1 MAKETTR
8 DLINEFIDVEIDKER
23 GIYPPDDIS
32 YKLSTVKGK
41 IKKKTEG
48 IDRYMVELN
57 RKEHLI
63 DAEIEAI
70 KDEMNRLK
78 FRRKAI
84 ESMKKYFN
92 NELIPMIVEQLGDEN
107 GVYETNTA
115 RYKMYE
121 TWGPVVIHNE
131 EIIPDEYKVVKQVES
146 IDKLKAKEQLKAGK
160 SIPGIGFYKVKRVRR
175 SWLIL
180 L

>member
-1 MAKETTR
+1 MAKRTTK
-8 DLINEFIDVEIDKER
+8 DLINEFIDVEIDKEM
-23 GIYPPDDIS
+23 GISSSQDIN
-32 YKLSTVKGK
+32 YKLSVVKGK
-41 IKKKTEG
+41 IRNKTEG

-92 NELIPMIVEQLGDEN
+92 NELIPMIVDQLGDEN

-131 EIIPDEYKVVKQVES
+131 DIIPDEYKVVKQVES
-146 IDKLKAKEQLKAGK
+146 IDKLKAKEQLKVGED
-160 SIPGIGFYKVKRVRR
+160 IPGMGLYKIKRVRR
-175 SWLIL
+175 S
-180 L
+180 

>member
-131 EIIPDEYKVVKQVES
+131 EIIPDEYRVVKQVES

-175 SWLIL
+175 S
-180 L
+180 

>member
-8 DLINEFIDVEIDKER
+8 DLINEFIDVEIDKEK
-23 GIYPPDDIS
+23 GIYPTDDIN

-131 EIIPDEYKVVKQVES
+131 EIIPDEYRVIKQVES

>member
-1 MAKETTR
+1 MPKETTR
-8 DLINEFIDVEIDKER
+8 DLINEFIDVEIEKETGGLLDLNTSWDVANR
-23 GIYPPDDIS
+23 
-32 YKLSTVKGK
+32 LSIVKGK

-48 IDRYMVELN
+48 IDRFMVELN

-92 NELIPMIVEQLGDEN
+92 NELIPMIVDQLGDEN
-107 GVYETNTA
+107 GVYETDTA
-115 RYKMYE
+115 RYKMFE
-121 TWGPVVIHNE
+121 TWGPVVVHNE
-131 EIIPDEYKVVKQVES
+131 DIIPDEYKVVKQTEM
-146 IDKLKAKEQLKAGK
+146 INKIKAKEKLKLGEA
-160 SIPGIGFYKVKRVRR
+160 IPGLGISKVKRVRR
-175 SWLIL
+175 S
-180 L
+180 

>member
-131 EIIPDEYKVVKQVES
+131 EIIPDEYRVIKQVES

>member
-1 MAKETTR
+1 MSKETTR
-8 DLINEFIDVEIDKER
+8 DLINEFIDVEIEKET
-23 GIYPPDDIS
+23 GGLLDLPTSCDIDN
-32 YKLSTVKGK
+32 KLSIVKGK

-48 IDRYMVELN
+48 IDRFMVELN

-92 NELIPMIVEQLGDEN
+92 NELIPMIVDQLGDEN
-107 GVYETNTA
+107 GVYETDTA
-115 RYKMYE
+115 RYKMFE
-121 TWGPVVIHNE
+121 TWGPVVVHNE
-131 EIIPDEYKVVKQVES
+131 DMIPDEYKVVKQTEM
-146 IDKLKAKEQLKAGK
+146 INKIKAKEKLKLGEV
-160 SIPGIGFYKVKRVRR
+160 IPGLGISKVKRVRR
-175 SWLIL
+175 S
-180 L
+180 

>member
-1 MAKETTR
+1 MSKETTR
-8 DLINEFIDVEIDKER
+8 DLINEFIDVEIEKETGGLLDLNTSWDVANR
-23 GIYPPDDIS
+23 
-32 YKLSTVKGK
+32 LSIVKGK

-48 IDRYMVELN
+48 IDRFMVELN

-92 NELIPMIVEQLGDEN
+92 NELIPMIVDQLGDEN
-107 GVYETNTA
+107 GVYETDTA
-115 RYKMYE
+115 RYKMFE
-121 TWGPVVIHNE
+121 TWGPVVVHNE
-131 EIIPDEYKVVKQVES
+131 DIIPDEYKVVKQTEM
-146 IDKLKAKEQLKAGK
+146 INKIKAKEKLKLGEA
-160 SIPGIGFYKVKRVRR
+160 IPGLGISKVKRVRR
-175 SWLIL
+175 S
-180 L
+180 